1 KKMRAQNQWVR
12 TENIIE
18 LAHPKFR
25 DDLIKAAQKAGI
37 WRRTNKID

>member
-1 KKMRAQNQWVR
+1 MKAQNQWVR

-25 DDLIKAAQKAGI
+25 DDLIKEAAKAKI
-37 WRRTNKID
+37 WTRTNKID